1 MAQVRR
7 RSDLPDVPLA
17 TQPGAAADAAAV
29 PATSRGTHAAS
40 TTRQRRRRR
49 RTARRRVASDGGPA
63 RGPPGDERTADV
75 ADLLYVGLVIAMFA
89 VLVLAARG
97 LERL

>member
-1 MAQVRR
+1 MA
-7 RSDLPDVPLA
+7 S
-17 TQPGAAADAAAV
+17 
-29 PATSRGTHAAS
+29 
-40 TTRQRRRRR
+40 
-49 RTARRRVASDGGPA
+49 ARRPA
-63 RGPPGDERTADV
+63 PPKGRPDTERTADV